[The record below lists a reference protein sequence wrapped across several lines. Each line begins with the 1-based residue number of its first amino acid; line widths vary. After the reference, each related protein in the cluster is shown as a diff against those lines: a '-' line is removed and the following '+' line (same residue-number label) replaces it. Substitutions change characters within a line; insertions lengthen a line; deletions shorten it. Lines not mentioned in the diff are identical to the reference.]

1 METDKI
7 REAIL
12 KKAKGEADKI
22 VADAEIKAREMIEKA
37 KDQWKNKFEEEKK
50 KIISEAHREASRI
63 MAQTS
68 LKTRQG
74 ILQEK
79 DNVINVII
87 ENVKK
92 ELSKEVMDSKVFL
105 PLIIKEAID
114 AFETDKQVRIYA
126 APKDIKVVH
135 EIIKEDSELKEKIF
149 EVKELDCLGGII
161 AESTDG
167 MVSIDNTFDMRL
179 EMLMPKILPDL
190 GKKLFGADEH

>member
-37 KDQWKNKFEEEKK
+37 KDQWKNQFEEEKK

-79 DNVINVII
+79 DNVINVIT

-92 ELSKEVMDSKVFL
+92 ELSKEVMDSKLFL
-105 PLIIKEAID
+105 PLIKETID
-114 AFETDKQVRIYA
+114 AFETDNQVLIYV

>member
-79 DNVINVII
+79 DNVITVII

-92 ELSKEVMDSKVFL
+92 EFSKEVMDSKVFL
-105 PLIIKEAID
+105 PLIKETID
-114 AFETDKQVRIYA
+114 AFETDKQLLIYV

-179 EMLMPKILPDL
+179 EMLMPKILPDI

>member
-74 ILQEK
+74 ILREK

-92 ELSKEVMDSKVFL
+92 ELPEEVMDSKVFL
-105 PLIIKEAID
+105 PLIKETID
-114 AFETDKQVRIYA
+114 AFETDKQVRIYV

-179 EMLMPKILPDL
+179 EMLMPKILPDI

>member
-22 VADAEIKAREMIEKA
+22 VADAEIKARETIEKA

-79 DNVINVII
+79 DNVINVIT

-92 ELSKEVMDSKVFL
+92 ELSEEVMDSKMFL
-105 PLIIKEAID
+105 PLIKETID
-114 AFETDKQVRIYA
+114 AFETDKQVIIYV

-190 GKKLFGADEH
+190 GKKLFGVGEH

>member
-22 VADAEIKAREMIEKA
+22 VADAEIKARETIEKA

-68 LKTRQG
+68 LKTRQE

-92 ELSKEVMDSKVFL
+92 ELPEEVMDSKVFL
-105 PLIIKEAID
+105 PLIKETID
-114 AFETDKQVRIYA
+114 AFETDKQVIIYV

-179 EMLMPKILPDL
+179 EMLMPKILPDI

>member
-1 METDKI
+1 MEMDKI
-7 REAIL
+7 RGAIF
-12 KKAKGEADKI
+12 KKAKGAADEI

-50 KIISEAHREASRI
+50 KIISEAHREESRI
-63 MAQTS
+63 TAQTS

-79 DNVINVII
+79 VNVINVII

-105 PLIIKEAID
+105 PLIKETID
-114 AFETDKQVRIYA
+114 AFETDKQVRIYV

-149 EVKELDCLGGII
+149 EVKEFDCLGGII

-179 EMLMPKILPDL
+179 EMLMPKILPDI

>member
-22 VADAEIKAREMIEKA
+22 VADAEIKARETIEKA

-68 LKTRQG
+68 LKTRQE

-92 ELSKEVMDSKVFL
+92 ELPEEVMDSKVFL
-105 PLIIKEAID
+105 PLIKETID
-114 AFETDKQVRIYA
+114 AFETDKQVRIYV

-179 EMLMPKILPDL
+179 EMLMPKILPDI

>member
-22 VADAEIKAREMIEKA
+22 VADAEIKARETIEKA

-79 DNVINVII
+79 NNVINVII

-92 ELSKEVMDSKVFL
+92 ELPEEVMDSKVFL
-105 PLIIKEAID
+105 PLIKETID
-114 AFETDKQVRIYA
+114 AFETDKQVIIYV

-179 EMLMPKILPDL
+179 EMLMPKILPDI

>member
-12 KKAKGEADKI
+12 KKAKGEADGI

-92 ELSKEVMDSKVFL
+92 ELSKEVMDSKMFL
-105 PLIIKEAID
+105 PLVKETID
-114 AFETDKQVRIYA
+114 AFETDKQVTIYV
-126 APKDIKVVH
+126 APKDIKVVN

-149 EVKELDCLGGII
+149 EVKALDCLGGII

-190 GKKLFGADEH
+190 GKKLFGVDEH

>member
-50 KIISEAHREASRI
+50 KIISEAHREASKI

-92 ELSKEVMDSKVFL
+92 DLSQEVMDSKVFL
-105 PLIIKEAID
+105 PLIKEAID

-135 EIIKEDSELKEKIF
+135 ESIKEDSELKEKIF

-179 EMLMPKILPDL
+179 EMLMPKILPDI